1 MKIVLILLIFII
13 YPIVLFSEEVPAGY
27 VATWDIEILS
37 QSDYVDT
44 NKLDCQSLASVLRNG
59 KIEQPEVIGIKI
71 VKDTLANFIKGY
83 KDKENILFDTVVIWP
98 NYEQSNWY
106 VLMSYE
112 SCFVRW
118 IEIQPDN
125 INSIIEYGKNL

>member
-1 MKIVLILLIFII
+1 MDL
-13 YPIVLFSEEVPAGY
+13 
-27 VATWDIEILS
+27 EILKIAS
-37 QSDYVDT
+37 NTDN
-44 NKLDCQSLASVLRNG
+44 NKVLNNHTHFSKLKNPICG
-59 KIEQPEVIGIKI
+59 DEMHVGIKI

-83 KDKENILFDTVVIWP
+83 KDKENILFDTVIIWP

>member
-1 MKIVLILLIFII
+1 MKTVLLLLFISFPIVLIA
-13 YPIVLFSEEVPAGY
+13 EEVPAGY
-27 VATWDIEILS
+27 VATWDTEILS
-37 QSDYVDT
+37 ENDYVDT
-44 NKLDCQSLASVLRNG
+44 KNLDCQSFASVLRNG
-59 KIEQPEVIGIKI
+59 KIEQPEIIGIKI
-71 VKDTLANFIKGY
+71 VKDTLVNFIKGY
-83 KDKENILFDTVVIWP
+83 KDKEDILFDTVVIWP

-125 INSIIEYGKNL
+125 IHSIIEYGKNLS